1 MIPTRRTRRLKNQD
15 TVTLQHVADL
25 AGVHP
30 MTVSNALKGTG
41 RVANATREK
50 IRRIAQELDYKPNLA
65 ARALVTGRTN
75 TIAVVTGPISEHFYA
90 HVLHLLEI
98 ELEASDYKML
108 FLRSRNLQ
116 QDLLSAV
123 RASAVDGVIAIDA
136 VSELRTLVQS
146 KTGSLPP
153 CVYAGVLIPDQATS
167 LLVDHIAIDL
177 SGATY
182 EAVMSMAESGCK
194 RVAYLISNS
203 GMGHTDEVRARSYM
217 TAMQEVGQSPELIN
231 VHIGIDTSPRHL
243 TRTRL
248 IEYIREHGAP
258 DGLLCQNDEMAIA
271 AYRALMDLG
280 LRIPEDI
287 QLVGCDGLVDLEYF
301 EPPISTVVQPME
313 EACALA
319 WQFLQ
324 CRMENPD
331 LPLQRGTAEA
341 KLRVCRSLK
350 AGAVA
355 EAAV

>member
-1 MIPTRRTRRLKNQD
+1 MIPTRRSKRSKNQNV
-15 TVTLQHVADL
+15 VTLQHVADL

-41 RVANATREK
+41 RVAHETREK

-65 ARALVTGRTN
+65 ARALVTGKTN
-75 TIAVVTGPISEHFYA
+75 SIAVVTGPISEHFYA

-116 QDLLSAV
+116 QDLLSTV
-123 RASAVDGVIAIDA
+123 RSSAVDGVIAIDA
-136 VSELRTLVQS
+136 VSELQTLVQA
-146 KTGSLPP
+146 KTSIPP

-177 SGATY
+177 SGAAY
-182 EAVMSMAESGCK
+182 EAVTAMIQSGCK
-194 RVAYLISNS
+194 RVAYLVSNS
-203 GMGHTDEVRARSYM
+203 GMGNEDEVRARSYRA
-217 TAMQEVGQSPELIN
+217 AMRDAGQEPELIN
-231 VHIGIDTSPRHL
+231 VRIGVDTSPRHL

-248 IEYIREHGAP
+248 VEYIREHGAP

-280 LRIPEDI
+280 LRTPEDVQI
-287 QLVGCDGLVDLEYF
+287 VGCDGLADLEYF
-301 EPPISTVVQPME
+301 EPPLSTIVQPME
-313 EACALA
+313 AVCAQA

-324 CRMENPD
+324 RRMEDPN

-341 KLRVCRSLK
+341 TLRVRRSLK
-350 AGAVA
+350 AGVG
-355 EAAV
+355 VS